1 MFAKAPP
8 AYFHRSADNTKS
20 NAAIAAALQQEEK
33 NKAKAAPSFL
43 PTWLGGKTK
52 IQTNMEAAEA
62 AVEAEKADLAAF
74 WAQRA
79 AENKIMQNRFN
90 AEMAAQRNG
99 RNAALRAGAS
109 PEEANRAGDA
119 VANEREEAKRH
130 ANLGFT
136 RTPEEQA
143 RREAK
148 VVANAI
154 AKAKR
159 KAADKVINDAWRA
172 THKNYFNKLRAENE
186 AAGKAVAAVL
196 AAQKAN
202 KATKKRQR
210 GGAYR
215 VTGKKARKGGKTLK
229 SITKRRQQTRKQ

>member
-62 AVEAEKADLAAF
+62 AVEAEKADLAARL
-74 WAQRA
+74 AQRA
-79 AENKIMQNRFN
+79 AENKMIQNRYN
-90 AEMAAQRNG
+90 AEMAARQNG
-99 RNAALRAGAS
+99 INAALRAGAS
-109 PEEANRAGDA
+109 PEEANRAGSA
-119 VANEREEAKRH
+119 MRNEREEAKRH

-154 AKAKR
+154 AKAK
-159 KAADKVINDAWRA
+159 
-172 THKNYFNKLRAENE
+172 YFNKLRAENE
-186 AAGKAVAAVL
+186 AVA
-196 AAQKAN
+196 AAQKAS

-215 VTGKKARKGGKTLK
+215 VTGKKVRKGGKTLK